1 MHHNPVAPGG
11 LPSPRCPGFSLSG
24 HMTDKNTQST
34 DQSNNSEDSK
44 FIVNDRRHWANED
57 DESLESV
64 SDPEERLPSYVEQL
78 KKEAEEKDRQ
88 LKEYIQAYKQKTAET
103 DEFRQRLQRENDTR
117 LDQARALFFKKL
129 VPILDNFNRALES
142 ADSTGDLESFKQG
155 VDMIFKQMKSEFESE
170 GVTTLTP
177 GNEPFD
183 PTQHEA
189 FMTEDVD
196 DPAQDG
202 MVLAALEPGYFYKDK
217 LIKPAKVKVAK
228 LKSTN

>member
-1 MHHNPVAPGG
+1 
-11 LPSPRCPGFSLSG
+11 
-24 HMTDKNTQST
+24 MTEKDAKPANKEESQFT
-34 DQSNNSEDSK
+34 
-44 FIVNDRRHWANED
+44 VNDRRHWVNED
-57 DESLESV
+57 DESKESV
-64 SDPEERLPSYVEQL
+64 QDPEERLPSYVEQL

-155 VDMIFKQMKSEFESE
+155 VAMIFKQMKSEFEAE
-170 GVTTLTP
+170 GVKTLTP
-177 GNEPFD
+177 ADEPFD
-183 PTQHEA
+183 PSQHEA
-189 FMTEDVD
+189 FMTEEVD

-228 LKSTN
+228 LKSSN

>member
-1 MHHNPVAPGG
+1 
-11 LPSPRCPGFSLSG
+11 
-24 HMTDKNTQST
+24 MTDKNPDST
-34 DQSNNSEDSK
+34 NKEPSQ
-44 FIVNDRRHWANED
+44 FTVNDRRHWVDDDGESSED
-57 DESLESV
+57 LPDV
-64 SDPEERLPSYVEQL
+64 EERLPSYVEQL

-129 VPILDNFNRALES
+129 VPILDNFNRALDAAHS
-142 ADSTGDLESFKQG
+142 SGDLENFKQG
-155 VDMIFKQMKSEFESE
+155 VEMIFKQMKKEFESE

-177 GNEPFD
+177 ANEPFD

-189 FMTEDVD
+189 FMTEEVD

-228 LKSTN
+228 LKTSN

>member
-1 MHHNPVAPGG
+1 
-11 LPSPRCPGFSLSG
+11 
-24 HMTDKNTQST
+24 MTDK
-34 DQSNNSEDSK
+34 DIKPANNEESQ
-44 FIVNDRRHWANED
+44 FTVNDRRHWVHED
-57 DESLESV
+57 DEALENLPE
-64 SDPEERLPSYVEQL
+64 PEERLPSYVEQL

-142 ADSTGDLESFKQG
+142 ADTTGDLESFKQG
-155 VDMIFKQMKSEFESE
+155 VGMIFKQMKNEFETE
-170 GVTTLTP
+170 GVKTLTP
-177 GNEPFD
+177 ANVPFD
-183 PTQHEA
+183 PSQHEA
-189 FMTEDVD
+189 FMTEEVD

-228 LKSTN
+228 LKSSN